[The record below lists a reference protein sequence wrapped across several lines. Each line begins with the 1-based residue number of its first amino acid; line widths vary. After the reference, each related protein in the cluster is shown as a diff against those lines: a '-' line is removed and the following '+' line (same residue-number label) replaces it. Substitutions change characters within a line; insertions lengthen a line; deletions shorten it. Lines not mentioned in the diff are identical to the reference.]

1 MRLFSLF
8 IILLF
13 VVACNN
19 ADDSYLKP
27 RNLLEYG
34 IPYTILTPDS
44 VDIKKENLVVQDE
57 VIIKSQKSDD
67 YEVRVYFGEA
77 TKDITATKAEHLNN
91 LKSISVY
98 TSVNV
103 VLDEPNGFVYE
114 TVIDSTLHN
123 FGFRRIIVQ
132 GNKEYIFQSGNG
144 NYTKEQAEEM
154 YQATIPQE
162 MKKE

>member
-1 MRLFSLF
+1 MRLFSFF
-8 IILLF
+8 IIILF
-13 VVACNN
+13 LAACNN
-19 ADDSYLKP
+19 ADDNYLKP

-34 IPYTILTPDS
+34 IPYTILAPDS

-77 TKDITATKAEHLNN
+77 TKDVVATKAEHLNN
-91 LKSISVY
+91 LKSISAY
-98 TSVNV
+98 SAVNV
-103 VLDEPNGFVYE
+103 ILDEPNGFVYE

-123 FGFRRIIVQ
+123 FGFRRIVVQ
-132 GNKEYIFQSGNG
+132 GDREYIFQSGNG

-162 MKKE
+162 MKK

>member
-8 IILLF
+8 IIVLF
-13 VVACNN
+13 LAACDN
-19 ADDSYLKP
+19 ADDNYLKP

-34 IPYTILTPDS
+34 IPYTILAPDS
-44 VDIKKENLVVQDE
+44 VDIQKENLVVQDE

-67 YEVRVYFGEA
+67 YEVRIYFGEA
-77 TKDITATKAEHLNN
+77 TKDVLATKAEHLNN

-98 TSVNV
+98 SSVNV

-123 FGFRRIIVQ
+123 FGFRRIVVQ
-132 GNKEYIFQSGNG
+132 GDKEYIFQSGNG
-144 NYTKEQAEEM
+144 NYTKEQAEEI

-162 MKKE
+162 MKK